1 MLWSWLSVTIGSLSQ
16 LGSGKSL
23 GERVPSRRHSGA
35 ASDWR
40 NIYIVWQSMRRTLTW
55 KGKQWSEEERR
66 GSLCGFSR
74 VSNRQRLALVFTGFE
89 GCGKKLKKP
98 SWFMRVD
105 VVLKEQSQG
114 GGPERKAG
122 SRSQR
127 PEVILTQSYV
137 AAQTHSSA
145 RVKEWKEDSGLKTKQ
160 LISWIPFSLYL
171 CIIVFRR
178 FPSMHHYISW
188 IKLCLLSQKSRPTL
202 AVG

>member
-1 MLWSWLSVTIGSLSQ
+1 MLEMLWSWLSVTIGSLSQ

-89 GCGKKLKKP
+89 GCGKKNKKSFLVHACRCGSERTVSERW
-98 SWFMRVD
+98 SWKESR
-105 VVLKEQSQG
+105 LKESEAWSHSHTVLRCSADSQFCSG
-114 GGPERKAG
+114 E
-122 SRSQR
+122 
-127 PEVILTQSYV
+127 
-137 AAQTHSSA
+137 
-145 RVKEWKEDSGLKTKQ
+145 RVKRRQRFKDKATYFLD
-160 LISWIPFSLYL
+160 PF
-171 CIIVFRR
+171 
-178 FPSMHHYISW
+178 
-188 IKLCLLSQKSRPTL
+188 
-202 AVG
+202 

>member
-89 GCGKKLKKP
+89 GCGKKIKKSLLVHACRCGSERTVSGRW
-98 SWFMRVD
+98 SWKESR
-105 VVLKEQSQG
+105 LKES
-114 GGPERKAG
+114 EAWSHSHTVLRCSAD
-122 SRSQR
+122 SR
-127 PEVILTQSYV
+127 
-137 AAQTHSSA
+137 SA

-160 LISWIPFSLYL
+160 LISWIPFVSLHNR
-171 CIIVFRR
+171 FRR

-188 IKLCLLSQKSRPTL
+188 IKLCLLS
-202 AVG
+202 